1 MPPEIGV
8 VASEEV
14 HETLVTRSDDSVAEN
29 AGSGVGA
36 TAVFDDG
43 VEGTLTGA
51 PTGDPSSND
60 HSPSVGIVPGRVD
73 SDAVP
78 PKDSVP
84 NDIDAV

>member
-1 MPPEIGV
+1 MPEIGAGDS
-8 VASEEV
+8 VAD
-14 HETLVTRSDDSVAEN
+14 HETLVTRLDDSVAEN

-51 PTGDPSSND
+51 PAGDASSND
-60 HSPSVGIVPGRVD
+60 HSPSAGIIPGGAD